1 VRSWLPASRTAME
14 WCGYSM
20 TSATRIELIGVPDLP
35 LVGPGDD
42 LAAIIAGG
50 LDQNGL
56 RPSAGD
62 IVVVAHKIVSKAE
75 GRFVDLAAAK
85 PSDRARSVAAET
97 AKDPRLVEVILS
109 ESTRIVRQRPGL
121 LITEHRLGYVMA
133 NAGIDQSNVGPD
145 GGRVLLLPRD
155 PDRSAEALRSRL
167 SAQYGCGLAVII
179 NDSFGRAWRRGTVGV
194 ALGVAGLPALRD
206 LRGEPDLFGRKLQVT
221 VVGFADEIAAAAS
234 LIMGQA
240 AEKLPVV
247 LVRGLAW
254 TEAPSPGQSIVRPA
268 AEDLFR

>member
-1 VRSWLPASRTAME
+1 
-14 WCGYSM
+14 M
-20 TSATRIELIGVPDLP
+20 TSPTRIELIGVPDVP

-42 LAAIIAGG
+42 LAAMIADA
-50 LDQNGL
+50 LEHNAL
-56 RPSAGD
+56 RLCAGD
-62 IVVVAHKIVSKAE
+62 VVVVAHKIVSKAE
-75 GRFVDLAAAK
+75 DRFVDLAAVR
-85 PSDRARSVAAET
+85 PSDRALAIAAET
-97 AKDPRLVEVILS
+97 EKDPRLVEIILS
-109 ESTRIVRQRPGL
+109 ESARIVRRRAGL

-133 NAGIDQSNVGPD
+133 NAGIDQSNVAPD

-155 PDRSAEALRSRL
+155 PDRSAEALRQRF
-167 SAQYGCGLAVII
+167 SAHYGCELAVII
-179 NDSFGRAWRRGTVGV
+179 NDSFGRAWRRGTVGI
-194 ALGVAGLPALRD
+194 ALGVAGVPASRD
-206 LRGEPDLFGRKLQVT
+206 LRGQADLFGRKLQVS

-254 TEAPSPGQSIVRPA
+254 TEVPTPARSLVRPA

>member
-1 VRSWLPASRTAME
+1 
-14 WCGYSM
+14 M
-20 TSATRIELIGVPDLP
+20 TSPTRIELIGVPDVP

-42 LAAIIAGG
+42 LAAMIADALGH
-50 LDQNGL
+50 NAL
-56 RPSAGD
+56 RLCACD
-62 IVVVAHKIVSKAE
+62 VVVVAHKIVSKAE
-75 GRFVDLAAAK
+75 DRFVDLAAVR
-85 PSDRARSVAAET
+85 PSDRALAIAAET
-97 AKDPRLVEVILS
+97 EKDPRLVEIILS
-109 ESTRIVRQRPGL
+109 ESARIVRRRAGL

-133 NAGIDQSNVGPD
+133 NAGIDQSNVAPD

-155 PDRSAEALRSRL
+155 PDRSAEALRQRL
-167 SAQYGCGLAVII
+167 SAHYGCELAVII
-179 NDSFGRAWRRGTVGV
+179 NDSFGRAWRRGTVGI
-194 ALGVAGLPALRD
+194 ALGVAGVPASRD
-206 LRGEPDLFGRKLQVT
+206 LRGQADLFGRKLQVS

-254 TEAPSPGQSIVRPA
+254 TEAPGPARSLVRPA